1 MKTNNNNNVEISD
14 LEKVWLSIF
23 KKDKKIKYQRNNLDN
38 LDGVFDE
45 DDDIGN
51 NKYNDIFKK

>member
-1 MKTNNNNNVEISD
+1 MND
-14 LEKVWLSIF
+14 LEKVWLFIF

-45 DDDIGN
+45 DDDFGN
-51 NKYNDIFKK
+51 NIYNDMFKKKQ

>member
-1 MKTNNNNNVEISD
+1 MKKNNNNAEISVND
-14 LEKVWLSIF
+14 LEKVQLSIF

-38 LDGVFDE
+38 LDGVFD

-51 NKYNDIFKK
+51 NKYNDMFKK

>member
-1 MKTNNNNNVEISD
+1 MEIGVND

-38 LDGVFDE
+38 LDGFFDE